1 MSLVLLSTKEAI
13 FLFDVLALGEKFI
26 FDSESP
32 LRNILEDSGIM
43 KVLHDSRIICDLL
56 HHKYQVT
63 LSNVY
68 DTLAAHTVFGTYAI
82 YAGYMPKHTFPFTD
96 LVRFIYILTYSFV
109 YSTRTNFI
117 FWIVIFFPSI
127 YYFLVS
133 FRFIKYVQPIF
144 S

>member
-1 MSLVLLSTKEAI
+1 MSTKEAI

-32 LRNILEDSGIM
+32 LRNILEDSGVM

-96 LVRFIYILTYSFV
+96 LVSF
-109 YSTRTNFI
+109 FL
-117 FWIVIFFPSI
+117 
-127 YYFLVS
+127 YYFFTFLFVC
-133 FRFIKYVQPIF
+133 IF
-144 S
+144 SGNQFYPLNCNLLSCRVSIPFYDSY

>member
-96 LVRFIYILTYSFV
+96 LVRFIYILTEPKGQIISKA
-109 YSTRTNFI
+109 NFE
-117 FWIVIFFPSI
+117 V
-127 YYFLVS
+127 
-133 FRFIKYVQPIF
+133 FI
-144 S
+144 

>member
-1 MSLVLLSTKEAI
+1 MNASSEKGFHPIFCYIPGVLSLVLLSTKEAI

-32 LRNILEDSGIM
+32 LRNILEDSGVM

-96 LVRFIYILTYSFV
+96 LVSFFYIIFYILIRLYIQLEPILSFE
-109 YSTRTNFI
+109 
-117 FWIVIFFPSI
+117 
-127 YYFLVS
+127 L
-133 FRFIKYVQPIF
+133 
-144 S
+144 

>member
-56 HHKYQVT
+56 HHKYQARTSEEMDET
-63 LSNVY
+63 LPR
-68 DTLAAHTVFGTYAI
+68 I
-82 YAGYMPKHTFPFTD
+82 W
-96 LVRFIYILTYSFV
+96 IYIVGVAPVTPWS
-109 YSTRTNFI
+109 
-117 FWIVIFFPSI
+117 WMGGD
-127 YYFLVS
+127 FLDHEL
-133 FRFIKYVQPIF
+133 
-144 S
+144 

>member
-96 LVRFIYILTYSFV
+96 LVRFIYILTELKGQIISKANFEVFV
-109 YSTRTNFI
+109 
-117 FWIVIFFPSI
+117 
-127 YYFLVS
+127 
-133 FRFIKYVQPIF
+133 
-144 S
+144 